1 LVRITEQNRRWWIL
15 AAMSGVLGLVVLDE
29 TVVGVALPTIRAEL
43 AMSQV
48 ASHWVVNAYLLTFTG
63 FVALGGRLGDSLEH
77 RGFFVVGIAIF
88 GLASLV
94 AGFAGDGGS
103 LIAARALQGIG
114 AAIVFPASWAMM
126 TAIFPL
132 EQRGLAF
139 GIQTMVGGVFMALG
153 PLVGGFFAEAIS
165 WRWIFW
171 INLPVVAGIALVLLA
186 AWASLQERGTA
197 PAAIGRGSPDVV
209 GLITLVVGLGALVI
223 GLMEGT
229 EWGWGAPATLA
240 LLGAGVLLLSLF
252 AATELRTSEPL
263 LEIGLLRITTFTGG
277 NLVFFMFQ
285 FDKIVV
291 FVFVPLYLQHVLHW
305 SPIEAGVAVLIAVL
319 PTLVTSV
326 LAGRLADRFG
336 SRPPLLTGLLLN
348 GSALILVGLGTAYD
362 DYPMVVAP
370 LVVWGA
376 TLPLLAVPARRAL
389 MSAVPKTRQGQAS
402 GVNLTIQ
409 MLGGTVG
416 MALCG
421 TLLVMTG
428 DYRSLFVL
436 TGALIFATWLCAWR
450 TVERPTRP
458 LAALG

>member
-1 LVRITEQNRRWWIL
+1 VPITEQNRRWWIL

-29 TVVGVALPTIRAEL
+29 TVVGVALATIRSEL

-63 FVALGGRLGDSLEH
+63 FVALGGRLGDSLGH
-77 RGFFVVGIAIF
+77 RGFFVVGVAIF
-88 GLASLV
+88 GLASLA
-94 AGFAGDGGS
+94 AGIAEDGSS
-103 LIAARALQGIG
+103 LIVARAFQGIG

-126 TAIFPL
+126 TSIFPL

-171 INLPVVAGIALVLLA
+171 INLPVVVGIALVVLA
-186 AWASLQERGTA
+186 AWAPSLGERRP
-197 PAAIGRGSPDVV
+197 PADVGRGSLDVV
-209 GLITLVVGLGALVI
+209 GVITLLGGLGALVV
-223 GLMEGT
+223 GLMQGT
-229 EWGWGAPATLA
+229 EWGWDAPATLA
-240 LLGAGVLLLSLF
+240 LLGAGVLMLGLF
-252 AATELRTSEPL
+252 AVTELRTFEPL
-263 LEIGLLRITTFTGG
+263 LEIGLLRIATFTGG

-291 FVFVPLYLQHVLHW
+291 FVFVPLYLQHVLHR
-305 SPIEAGVAVLIAVL
+305 SPIEAGFAVLIAVL
-319 PTLVTSV
+319 PALVTSV

-336 SRPPLLTGLLLN
+336 SRPPLLSGLFLN

-362 DYPMVVAP
+362 RYPMIVAP

-416 MALCG
+416 IALCG
-421 TLLVMTG
+421 SLLVITG

-436 TGALIFATWLCAWR
+436 TGTLIFATWLCAWR
-450 TVERPTRP
+450 TIEHPTRP